1 MKLSMERPQQG
12 RTASAG
18 ARGAAEMQADA
29 QLYLAADEQ
38 LEQAAML
45 DAAPPDMQYGA
56 ALAAQLEAKHEQVER
71 IEDRLENL
79 IESQAS
85 RLQLTQM
92 QQPGLLA
99 FPATRAQWQ
108 QQVQQ
113 QRKTMQRLQGRLETV
128 REIKDGMGA
137 HGPRIEE
144 MATRRL
150 RHLEPGLA
158 SDWDEQQE
166 EQRRTVALQRKK
178 EIEQRQ
184 QSAALGKTLGTANTL
199 ILAVGTRS

>member
-1 MKLSMERPQQG
+1 MKLSVERPQQG
-12 RTASAG
+12 RTVGSG
-18 ARGAAEMQADA
+18 ARGGAEMQADA
-29 QLYLAADEQ
+29 QLYQAAEEQ

-45 DAAPPDMQYGA
+45 DAALPDMQYGA

-85 RLQLTQM
+85 RLQRTQM

-113 QRKTMQRLQGRLETV
+113 QRKTMQRLLGRLERMRKPAFCATA
-128 REIKDGMGA
+128 RPAAPAGSNGA
-137 HGPRIEE
+137 EG
-144 MATRRL
+144 
-150 RHLEPGLA
+150 
-158 SDWDEQQE
+158 
-166 EQRRTVALQRKK
+166 
-178 EIEQRQ
+178 
-184 QSAALGKTLGTANTL
+184 SAAADPASGLLPD
-199 ILAVGTRS
+199 AVARDIQA